1 MNKTNAPTRYIT
13 TLGALTVLTV
23 LASLLFFAGCNT
35 VKGIAKDVYS
45 ITEGVQ
51 NEMSNDNHADDI
63 RHNDWD

>member
-1 MNKTNAPTRYIT
+1 MKINTIERYVT
-13 TLGALTVLTV
+13 TLGALTVLAV
-23 LASLLFFAGCNT
+23 MMSLMFLAGCNT